1 MIAAILVKVLANLIT
16 LLIFGAIAGIVWFC
30 TKWISSSISE
40 QFQLAAEMMTLA
52 QKNRQAACDHK
63 FFTTVI
69 LGAKPGED
77 NAVDECWKCGKRE
90 KIKVALIN
98 KEQCIEP

>member
-1 MIAAILVKVLANLIT
+1 MFLTPRAVVAIHANAKDPVGLVREL
-16 LLIFGAIAGIVWFC
+16 FQQC
-30 TKWISSSISE
+30 SISE